1 MSAVR
6 CMKLEMTLKERAR
19 RREIRAA
26 LTPKDLAEVERFR
39 AFLRDHGACM
49 PLPQLIQTHG
59 AAYLG
64 FTEEEVAAIESRLE
78 QNS

>member
-6 CMKLEMTLKERAR
+6 RMKLEMTLKERAR
-19 RREIRAA
+19 RQRIRAA

-39 AFLRDHGACM
+39 AFLLDSGAGM
-49 PLPQLIQTHG
+49 PPPQLIETHG

-64 FTEEEVAAIESRLE
+64 FTEAEVALIEARKAGAA
-78 QNS
+78 

>member
-6 CMKLEMTLKERAR
+6 HMKLEMTRKERAR

-39 AFLRDHGACM
+39 AFLRDQGAGMPMAQLIEKHGAD
-49 PLPQLIQTHG
+49 
-59 AAYLG
+59 YLG
-64 FTEEEVAAIESRLE
+64 FTEAEVAAINARAS
-78 QNS
+78 S